1 MSQPYIGEIR
11 LLGFNF
17 PPLGWEL
24 CAGQLVP
31 ISQNEALFQLIG
43 TTYGGDGQSTFGLP
57 DLRGRAPIHWGTGPG
72 LSTYVVG
79 ELLGTETVTLTPGQ
93 LPMHGHPFFATT
105 NQATLPAAQ
114 NNLAA
119 DTNRNAYSTT
129 GVVTTQLN
137 AQSVGPVGGSQ
148 PHENMQPFLVGNY
161 CISMYGIFPSPS

>member
-17 PPLGWEL
+17 PPLGWQL

-31 ISQNEALFQLIG
+31 ISEYEALFQLIG
-43 TTYGGDGQSTFGLP
+43 TTYGGDGQTTFGLP

-72 LSTYVVG
+72 LSTYIIG
-79 ELLGTETVTLTPGQ
+79 QQLGTENVTLSQGQ
-93 LPMHGHPFFATT
+93 LPMHGHPFLATT
-105 NQATLPAAQ
+105 NQATLPAPQ
-114 NNLAA
+114 NNLAS
-119 DTNRNAYSTT
+119 DTNRNAYSTAGT
-129 GVVTTQLN
+129 VNTQLN
-137 AQSVGPVGGSQ
+137 AQTIGPVGGNQ